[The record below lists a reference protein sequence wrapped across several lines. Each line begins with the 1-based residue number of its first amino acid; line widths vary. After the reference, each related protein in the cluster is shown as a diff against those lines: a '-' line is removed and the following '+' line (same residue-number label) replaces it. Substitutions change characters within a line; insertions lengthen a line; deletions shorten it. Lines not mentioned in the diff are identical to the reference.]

1 MDVFKS
7 KIDKWMLIF
16 IVLSMFSCML
26 GSSVMLKIGGAV
38 NYSIAAFILIV
49 GAGIPLWILVS
60 TKYIV
65 EKENLEIISGPFSWI
80 IPITSI
86 KYVREFQ
93 SSAFSPALSSDRLEI
108 TYGEDKVM
116 MISPAD
122 KIKFMQKLDNEKLT
136 STGKDTQQQAAG
148 RSAKRSSRKAP
159 KKHVKD
165 RTKMHAQD
173 PGKSG

>member
-86 KYVREFQ
+86 KSVQESQ

-136 STGKDTQQQAAG
+136 STGKHTQQQTTG
-148 RSAKRSSRKAP
+148 RTPKKSKKTP
-159 KKHVKD
+159 KKHVRHRMKTHEHD
-165 RTKMHAQD
+165 SD
-173 PGKSG
+173 KSG

>member
-1 MDVFKS
+1 
-7 KIDKWMLIF
+7 
-16 IVLSMFSCML
+16 
-26 GSSVMLKIGGAV
+26 MLKIGGAV

-65 EKENLEIISGPFSWI
+65 ENGNLEIISGPFSWI

-93 SSAFSPALSSDRLEI
+93 SSAFSPALSSDRLEV
-108 TYGEDKVM
+108 TYDADKVM

-136 STGKDTQQQAAG
+136 STGKDTQQQPAG
-148 RSAKRSSRKAP
+148 RSAKRSSKKAP

-173 PGKSG
+173 PDKSN

>member
-86 KYVREFQ
+86 KSVQESQ

-122 KIKFMQKLDNEKLT
+122 KIKFMQKLDNERLT
-136 STGKDTQQQAAG
+136 STGKHVQQQNAG
-148 RSAKRSSRKAP
+148 RAP
-159 KKHVKD
+159 KKSKK
-165 RTKMHAQD
+165 TPKKHARQRM
-173 PGKSG
+173 GQ

>member
-38 NYSIAAFILIV
+38 NYAIAAFILIV

-65 EKENLEIISGPFSWI
+65 ENENLKIISGPFSWI
-80 IPITSI
+80 IPIASI
-86 KYVREFQ
+86 KSVQDSQ
-93 SSAFSPALSSDRLEI
+93 SSAFGPALSSDRLEI

-136 STGKDTQQQAAG
+136 SSGKHAQQKTTGRAPKKSKKT
-148 RSAKRSSRKAP
+148 P
-159 KKHVKD
+159 KKHVRNRMKTHEHNPD
-165 RTKMHAQD
+165 
-173 PGKSG
+173 KSG

>member
-38 NYSIAAFILIV
+38 NYAIAAFILIV

-60 TKYIV
+60 TRYIV
-65 EKENLEIISGPFSWI
+65 DNINLKIISGPFSWV

-86 KYVREFQ
+86 KFVQESH

-108 TYGEDKVM
+108 EYGEDKVM
-116 MISPAD
+116 MISPTD
-122 KIKFMQKLDNEKLT
+122 KIKFMQKLDNERLT
-136 STGKDTQQQAAG
+136 SPGKHTQQQTAG
-148 RSAKRSSRKAP
+148 RTPKKNSKKTQ
-159 KKHVKD
+159 KKHV
-165 RTKMHAQD
+165 RQRMGQ
-173 PGKSG
+173 